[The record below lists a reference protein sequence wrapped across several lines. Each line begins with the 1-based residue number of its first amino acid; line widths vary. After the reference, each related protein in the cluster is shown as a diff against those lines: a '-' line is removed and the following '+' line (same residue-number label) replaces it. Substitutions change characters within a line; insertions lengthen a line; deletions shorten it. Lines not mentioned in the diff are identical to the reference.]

1 MKALIASLLLLS
13 STALADVTTSF
24 TLGGQLGN
32 YAVASTQD
40 GQPTSGIWSVD
51 YIFDCGLTHTC
62 GTYGQQPLQNIY
74 ITLPNDP
81 INPGN
86 RLNINCTGV
95 IDIDTRPTVGS
106 KVQQPP
112 GVLEATETCQ
122 FKESWYSGTWTGTI
136 TYNYKSV
143 LQRHCSSGHPV
154 CVTRYYPV
162 LVNGTGALTTP
173 DPPPMPPPPPPPVVS
188 VIGSGAIDL
197 NTEIVFILA
206 TPNQVLAQAQFDL
219 VDYLAILVNT
229 DGTTPLASLDYWTVY
244 PVGDDGETFTYS
256 VYGTIFNADG
266 TSWGIYDCELT
277 ADVNGVV
284 SGGTL
289 TEFPF

>member
-1 MKALIASLLLLS
+1 MKSLIASLLLLS
-13 STALADVTTSF
+13 STALADVTTNF
-24 TLGGQLGN
+24 TLGAPRVN
-32 YAVASTQD
+32 YIPVLTQD
-40 GQPTSGIWSVD
+40 GQPTSGVWSVD
-51 YIFDCGLTHTC
+51 YIYDCGLSGC
-62 GTYGQQPLQNIY
+62 YGGIQAKIY
-74 ITLPNDP
+74 LTMPNDP

-86 RLNINCTGV
+86 RLNANCTGT
-95 IDIDTRPTVGS
+95 ITLDTIPQYGS

-112 GVLEATETCQ
+112 GVLVSAQTCQ

-136 TYNYKSV
+136 TYNYISV
-143 LQRHCSSGHPV
+143 LQRHCANRA
-154 CVTRYYPV
+154 CVTRYYPI
-162 LVNGTGALTTP
+162 LTGGSGTLTTP

-188 VIGSGAIDL
+188 VIGSGVIDL
-197 NTEIVFILA
+197 NTEIVFIVA

-219 VDYLAILVNT
+219 VNYLAILVNT
-229 DGTTPLASLDYWTVY
+229 DGTTPISSLDYWTVY
-244 PVGDDGETFTYS
+244 PVGDDGETFVYS